1 MDYSTHA
8 AAFLQDNKP
17 HQFRDKTHRLF
28 HLIPLSN
35 RCSNSIRP
43 TSMLNK
49 TSSNSSEVSSK
60 KDLPPPWEDK
70 SRTKNSL
77 ELWILNSINF
87 NHHNLAKII
96 AIKKINKNLAWTR
109 VWTSNLNPSS
119 QVSQYK
125 PPKPTITTTTTT
137 TTISSSHHSTP
148 WPIQTSPKILHLTQT
163 NNHSIRSHLV
173 PSQLTS

>member
-1 MDYSTHA
+1 M
-8 AAFLQDNKP
+8 Q
-17 HQFRDKTHRLF
+17 RLF
-28 HLIPLSN
+28 FRIINRINSGTKPTGYSILYHSATDVPIASGQPVCSTKLVPTVQRSVPRRICHPHGRISPEPRILWSYEFLIQ
-35 RCSNSIRP
+35 SI
-43 TSMLNK
+43 
-49 TSSNSSEVSSK
+49 
-60 KDLPPPWEDK
+60 
-70 SRTKNSL
+70 
-77 ELWILNSINF
+77 F